1 VFDFALYSS
10 AQKIYTQNN
19 NKIKPN
25 SADTKKIRKV
35 KKKAYAKIVD
45 FFHPLPPSVH
55 FAHFGKW
62 FTIMDDPLNKFKKTC
77 VFFL

>member
-1 VFDFALYSS
+1 MFDFALYSS

-35 KKKAYAKIVD
+35 KKKKAYANIAESAHD
-45 FFHPLPPSVH
+45 DSSNLQLH
-55 FAHFGKW
+55 FYGAY
-62 FTIMDDPLNKFKKTC
+62 L
-77 VFFL
+77 